1 MYQWCITWYKKEP
14 GMATKRDYPSP
25 QKRDNGYW
33 YFHFTDLDGIR
44 KQRGTGCTRK
54 IDANRVIRDFIDKI
68 NNGCDMDTTLGEEI
82 ALYKSIDTNPKYQQ
96 ALISD
101 IHYSE
106 RHAYNQVHVAE
117 ELHDVLK
124 RTRYMATPLIDIT
137 RADLK
142 FMASLIVK
150 KKGSTSLARS
160 IYKLLKSIMNA
171 AAEDGLI
178 PSSPAYKLPDIR
190 YEKKRRHSLPA
201 EEISAVMARPDIFY
215 SETVWRL
222 FVLLATTGMRRGE
235 AVVLTRDQI
244 KDGTIII
251 DRALSNWRGD
261 IGSPKWG
268 KKRTIPM
275 AGITKQI
282 IEEQLKENSFGPIFR
297 QESGKPINEKW
308 VEFHFNNFREKAAEI
323 CKDNKEGWETLT
335 PHILRHSLNTNLRVS
350 GVPDFLIC
358 EYMSWKSQGVN
369 AVQEG
374 YSHAKAEQLRPVAD
388 MIDRLYS
395 IDGQN
400 AVKEAEG

>member
-1 MYQWCITWYKKEP
+1 M
-14 GMATKRDYPSP
+14 
-25 QKRDNGYW
+25 
-33 YFHFTDLDGIR
+33 FTDLDGIR
-44 KQRGTGCTRK
+44 KQRGTGCKRK

-68 NNGCDMDTTLGEEI
+68 NDGCDMDVTLGEELS
-82 ALYKSIDTNPKYQQ
+82 LYRSVDTNPKYQQ

-106 RHAYNQVHVAE
+106 RHAYNQEHVADKLFE
-117 ELHDVLK
+117 VLR
-124 RTRYMATPLIDIT
+124 RTRYMATPLVDIT

-142 FMASLIVK
+142 FIATLIVK
-150 KKGSTSLARS
+150 KHGSTSLSRKE
-160 IYKLLKSIMNA
+160 YKLLKSIMNT

-190 YEKKRRHSLPA
+190 YDKKRRHSLPA

-215 SETVWRL
+215 SRTVWRL

-235 AVVLTRDQI
+235 AVALTREQI
-244 KDGTIII
+244 KDGNIVI
-251 DRALSNWRGD
+251 DRALANYRGD
-261 IGSPKWG
+261 VGLPKWG

-275 AGITKQI
+275 AAITQRI
-282 IEEQLKENSFGPIFR
+282 LEEQMAENSFGPIFR
-297 QESGKPINEKW
+297 QENGKPINEKW

-323 CKDNKEGWETLT
+323 CKENQECWENLT

-358 EYMSWKSQGVN
+358 EYLSWKSQGVN

-374 YSHAKAEQLRPVAD
+374 YSHAKAAQLRPVAD
-388 MIDRLYS
+388 MIDRLYIIGDS
-395 IDGQN
+395 TC
-400 AVKEAEG
+400 AEDDIQTCGNE